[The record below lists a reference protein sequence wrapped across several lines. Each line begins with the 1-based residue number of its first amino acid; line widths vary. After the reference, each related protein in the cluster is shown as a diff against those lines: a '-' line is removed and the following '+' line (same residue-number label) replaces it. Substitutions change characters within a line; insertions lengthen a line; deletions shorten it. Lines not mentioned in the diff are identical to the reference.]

1 MAGNFEM
8 KNYIFMCFHFQDDH
22 YLCTALNIEAYGT
35 QYIHSFEP
43 NSNADRAHHML
54 LFTCDDVPELLTKD
68 GWWYVP
74 MFQDDLLFTHLYA
87 FM

>member
-1 MAGNFEM
+1 
-8 KNYIFMCFHFQDDH
+8 MCFNFQDDH

-74 MFQDDLLFTHLYA
+74 TFKDDLLFT
-87 FM
+87 